1 MAPPRSPL
9 PAVLPVLLL
18 LLLAAGGAGGVEV
31 LAKSLLESCVDD
43 SGAGGRLS
51 CDRKVVVDM
60 AVPSESVSASTP
72 SSTPGIPAASELY
85 VCSDF

>member
-1 MAPPRSPL
+1 MAPPCPI
-9 PAVLPVLLL
+9 LPVLLL
-18 LLLAAGGAGGVEV
+18 VLLAAGGADGEV

-72 SSTPGIPAASELY
+72 STPGIVDAAFDLY
-85 VCSDF
+85 VCSE

>member
-9 PAVLPVLLL
+9 PAVLTVLFLV
-18 LLLAAGGAGGVEV
+18 LLAAGSAGGAEV

-72 SSTPGIPAASELY
+72 SSTPGIPAAFELY
-85 VCSDF
+85 VRSE